1 MLPETYGSHPD
12 RLRMGDQ
19 GTQESS
25 CFCLSALA
33 APTLR
38 RPIARCCKESYG
50 GESLNKALSVQGLA
64 SNDIFRHLR
73 YRLEASAAA
82 MPRLYSLG
90 LRSFASPAPLKL
102 LFINVVKR
110 GDVVFDVGANRGI
123 FTSYFSNL
131 VGPCGK
137 VHAFEPS
144 TKTCQMLRA
153 SLIARTVHDN
163 IVLNCCAV
171 ADARASALLHT
182 PAGDDGQASL
192 VEHSDGSWLD
202 ASEVLAE
209 PCQVITLDDYVG
221 DQRLGKIDFVKI
233 DVEGAERLVIDGFV
247 KSLRKFKPALTVEL
261 CSRWSKDFGYQPA
274 ELLMTL
280 RDLGYDHFDEV
291 GKTGRLIE
299 MRNLDRLNES
309 GESVD
314 VVCSS
319 STRLSHLRDH
329 G

>member
-1 MLPETYGSHPD
+1 MSL
-12 RLRMGDQ
+12 
-19 GTQESS
+19 
-25 CFCLSALA
+25 
-33 APTLR
+33 LR
-38 RPIARCCKESYG
+38 R
-50 GESLNKALSVQGLA
+50 
-64 SNDIFRHLR
+64 FR

-102 LFINVVKR
+102 LFVNVIKR
-110 GDVVFDVGANRGI
+110 GDIVFDVGANRGI

-144 TKTCQMLRA
+144 PKTCEMLRA
-153 SLIARTVHDN
+153 SLMARTVHDN

-171 ADARASALLHT
+171 GDACGSALLHT

-192 VEHSDGSWLD
+192 VEHSDGSWLG
-202 ASEVLAE
+202 APEVLAE
-209 PCQVITLDDYVG
+209 PCGVVTLDDYVEG
-221 DQRLGKIDFVKI
+221 QRLGQIDFVKV
-233 DVEGAERLVIDGFV
+233 DVEGAERLVIGGFLR
-247 KSLRKFKPALTVEL
+247 SLRRFKPVLTVEL

-280 RDLGYDHFDEV
+280 QELGYDNFDEV
-291 GKTGRLIE
+291 GEAGRLIE
-299 MRNLDRLNES
+299 MRRLDCLNES

-319 STRLSHLRDH
+319 SSRPSRFRGRGHLNVTALP
-329 G
+329 